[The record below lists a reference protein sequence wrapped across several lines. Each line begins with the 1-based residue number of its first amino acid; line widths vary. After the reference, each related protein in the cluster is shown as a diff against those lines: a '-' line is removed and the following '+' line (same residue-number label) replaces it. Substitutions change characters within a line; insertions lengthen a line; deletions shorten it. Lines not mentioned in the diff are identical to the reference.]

1 MVRALEPLGQGAMSF
16 SRPEL
21 LGLVLLAPVLAV
33 LAVGAYA
40 RRRRRVARLL
50 ADSELLDRLGGAG
63 LDRFP
68 RLRLVLIG
76 SAAALLGFAMSGPR
90 WGLREIAGRSTGRS
104 VVLALDVSKS
114 MLAEDTR
121 PNRLERERLFVR
133 RLLREMP
140 GDRIGLVVF
149 AGRAY
154 VLSPM
159 TVDQGAL
166 NLYIDALDPGV
177 VSQGGSSL
185 ASAIEQ
191 ATDLARGPSET
202 GGDRAVILVSDGE
215 ALEELATVRDA
226 ADRAARSGVR
236 FFTVGVGTAEG
247 ATIPELDATDRPIG
261 LKEDENGK
269 VVISKLDA
277 DLLRDVSRR
286 TAGRYFEL
294 DQAGSTAMLLSALG
308 GMAQS
313 ENEPGTRFEPKDRAG
328 LFIGVAL
335 LLLLLDQLIEQ
346 RSIIVSSSQRRDRR
360 FPPAARAAALLA
372 VLILTSG
379 AGPGDVE
386 RGNRHYRAGRYKEA
400 VEAYE
405 AALRDGNDSREL
417 RYNLGTAL
425 LRLGKYDEAEQQFH
439 DALEAVDPD
448 LRERTFYN
456 LGNRFL
462 DAALGE
468 GDGQAKGPLLDA
480 AAEAYRRALRIDS
493 QDPAAKWN
501 LEMSLREQEQNQQP
515 SQGGNQNPQGNP
527 KPQDQQQDGQGG
539 SGGSSTDQPQPEP
552 RPGDSDRVPLT
563 REQADRVLSA
573 VEQDERDLTREKL
586 RKGQRRTPVRRDW

>member
-1 MVRALEPLGQGAMSF
+1 MGSALEPVGQGTMSF
-16 SRPEL
+16 TRPEL

-33 LAVGAYA
+33 LTVGAYA

-68 RLRLVLIG
+68 RLRLVLIA

-159 TVDQGAL
+159 TVDQSAL
-166 NLYIDALDPGV
+166 NLYLDALDPGI

-215 ALEELATVRDA
+215 ALEEPATVREA
-226 ADRAARSGVR
+226 ADRAARGGVR
-236 FFTVGVGTAEG
+236 FFTVGVGTADG
-247 ATIPELDATDRPIG
+247 ATIPELDATGRPIG

-277 DLLRDVSRR
+277 DLLGDVSRR
-286 TAGRYFEL
+286 TAGRYFDL
-294 DQAGSTAMLLSALG
+294 DQAGSTSMLLSALG
-308 GMAQS
+308 GMSQS
-313 ENEPGTRFEPKDRAG
+313 ENDRGTRFEPIERAG
-328 LFIGVAL
+328 LFIAAAL
-335 LLLLLDQLIEQ
+335 LLLVLDMLID
-346 RSIIVSSSQRRDRR
+346 RRTILAAPGWRGERR
-360 FPPAARAAALLA
+360 FPAAARAAALAAL
-372 VLILTSG
+372 LILTSA
-379 AGPGDVE
+379 AGPGDLE
-386 RGNRHYRAGRYKEA
+386 RGNRYYRAGRYQQA

-405 AALRDGNDSREL
+405 AALRDGSDSREL

-425 LRLGKYDEAEQQFH
+425 LRLGKYEEAEQQFQR
-439 DALEAVDPD
+439 ALDAVDPD

-462 DAALGE
+462 DASGKEANGS
-468 GDGQAKGPLLDA
+468 AKGSLLDA

-501 LEMSLREQEQNQQP
+501 LEMALREQEQNKQS
-515 SQGGNQNPQGNP
+515 SQGGDQDPQGKP
-527 KPQDQQQDGQGG
+527 QPQDQQQDGQGG
-539 SGGSSTDQPQPEP
+539 KGGSSADQPQPEP
-552 RPGDSDRVPLT
+552 RPGDSNRVPLT
-563 REQADRVLSA
+563 RDQADRVLSA

-586 RKGQRRTPVRRDW
+586 RKGQRHTPVRRDW